1 MGNEGISVADAIALS
16 GRNYGNSGNSGFG
29 GWGGDGGWWI
39 ILLVILFANGG
50 WGRNGNGGYGSNFG
64 GGAVPYI
71 NYNPCCAPATAQG
84 VTDAFNFNQLDNG
97 VRGLERGICDGFY
110 GVNNSINSV
119 LSAIQ
124 NCCCDTRLGMCQ
136 GFNGVNQSIANLGY
150 QMGQGFCGVDKTI
163 MNSDFHTQSGFNA
176 LTSQLAA
183 SACDLGRGQE
193 NIKYALA
200 QSTNDIIIA
209 NDKNTDRI
217 INYLTQTEMEKLR
230 TELQSAQFQ
239 LSQLSQTSNIVNQL
253 MPVAKPAYLTC
264 SPYAAMMGYPYGY
277 SNNCGCGCNACA

>member
-1 MGNEGISVADAIALS
+1 MGNEGISVADALALS
-16 GRNYGNSGNSGFG
+16 GRNYGGTSSGSGFG
-29 GWGGDGGWWI
+29 GWGGDGGWWV
-39 ILLVILFANGG
+39 ILLVILFASGG
-50 WGRNGNGGYGSNFG
+50 WGRGGFGGGFG
-64 GGAVPYI
+64 GGAETAVPFYS
-71 NYNPCCAPATAQG
+71 PCCSPATAQG
-84 VTDAFNFNQLDNG
+84 VSDAFNFNQLDNG
-97 VRGLERGICDGFY
+97 IRGLERGLCDGFY

-136 GFNGVNQSIANLGY
+136 GFNGINQSISNLGY
-150 QMGQGFCGVDKTI
+150 QVSQGFCGVDKAI
-163 MNSDFHTQSGFNA
+163 MNGDFHNQAGFNA
-176 LTSQLAA
+176 LGTQLA
-183 SACDLGRGQE
+183 SCCCDLSRGQE
-193 NIKYALA
+193 NIKYAVA

-264 SPYAAMMGYPYGY
+264 SPYAAMMGYPYSASYG
-277 SNNCGCGCNACA
+277 SGCGCNTCA